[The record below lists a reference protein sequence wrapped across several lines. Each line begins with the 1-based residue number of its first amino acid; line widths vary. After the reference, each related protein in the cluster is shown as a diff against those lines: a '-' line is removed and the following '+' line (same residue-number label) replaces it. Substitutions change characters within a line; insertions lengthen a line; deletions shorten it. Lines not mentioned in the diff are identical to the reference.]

1 MSCSE
6 VEYAE
11 EGPASASASEIKRLV
26 ERFEDGESERTEQKS
41 DQNHAEIGNAE
52 RGKVDQEDHQRGD
65 PRDDRAHARNRHEEL
80 AIRGIVQDF
89 GIHVAFVSDRTRME
103 VKPSAKSIPKRLPAL
118 QSEERGRVVAAHPHG
133 AADKCRERGLRH
145 EEEPAGRVF
154 LDETVGRKDERG
166 MMDGGALAD
175 GGAGHEGV
183 VVDGLERGE
192 ADDVRLHH
200 EETGWEHRNGGYSGQ
215 RSQRA
220 SR

>member
-1 MSCSE
+1 M
-6 VEYAE
+6 
-11 EGPASASASEIKRLV
+11 
-26 ERFEDGESERTEQKS
+26 
-41 DQNHAEIGNAE
+41 
-52 RGKVDQEDHQRGD
+52 
-65 PRDDRAHARNRHEEL
+65 
-80 AIRGIVQDF
+80 
-89 GIHVAFVSDRTRME
+89 
-103 VKPSAKSIPKRLPAL
+103 
-118 QSEERGRVVAAHPHG
+118 VAAHPHG

-154 LDETVGRKDERG
+154 LDETVGREDERG
-166 MMDGGALAD
+166 VMDGGALAD

-192 ADDVRLHH
+192 ANDVRLHH